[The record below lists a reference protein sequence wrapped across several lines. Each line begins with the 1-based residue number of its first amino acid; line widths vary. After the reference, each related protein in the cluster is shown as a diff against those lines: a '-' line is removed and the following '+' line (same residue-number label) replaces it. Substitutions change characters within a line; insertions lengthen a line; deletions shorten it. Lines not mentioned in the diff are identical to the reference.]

1 MGLTKEKV
9 SIDNKNSNYLGLS
22 QTYHGIQLRMGMI
35 RGLCM
40 TSYIHI
46 DIVHCYDLLFKM
58 FCIIDKSVKL
68 SFVYFVSFAPQD
80 MNSH

>member
-1 MGLTKEKV
+1 MGLTKEIF
-9 SIDNKNSNYLGLS
+9 SIYNKNSNYLGLS
-22 QTYHGIQLRMGMI
+22 QTYGIQLRMGMI
-35 RGLCM
+35 QGLCM

-46 DIVHCYDLLFKM
+46 DLVHCYDLLFKM

-68 SFVYFVSFAPQD
+68 SFVHVVSFAPQD